1 MKIMPLDVPQI
12 NELKEPAFQKTKA
25 PAKARLAEWLV
36 TAGLILLAVIPV
48 LAGIVRVGQLTVGAE
63 TTPVTPENA
72 RFFAMPLPVILHIFG
87 VSVYALVGAFQFAP
101 GIRLRYPRWHRRA
114 GWLLV
119 PSGLAA
125 SLSGM
130 WMAHFYPWPAGDG
143 EVLYA
148 MRLLFGFVMTLA
160 LILAVLAVR
169 QRKFAQHGAWMV
181 RAYAI
186 GMGAGTQVLT
196 GIVWALLVGTS
207 GELARNM
214 VMGSGWVI
222 NLIVAEWIIQRR
234 LTRPQ
239 RKAALAAS
247 TSQS

>member
-1 MKIMPLDVPQI
+1 MPLDVPQI

-247 TSQS
+247 NSQS

>member
-1 MKIMPLDVPQI
+1 MKTMPLDG
-12 NELKEPAFQKTKA
+12 LKQPTFQKTKA
-25 PAKARLAEWLV
+25 PARGAEWLV

-72 RFFAMPLPVILHIFG
+72 RFFAMPLPVILHVFS
-87 VSVYALVGAFQFAP
+87 VTVYALVGAFQFAP

-125 SLSGM
+125 AFSGM
-130 WMAHFYPWPAGDG
+130 WMAHFYPSPAGDG
-143 EVLYA
+143 VVVYA
-148 MRLLFGFVMTLA
+148 MRLLFGFLMTLA

-169 QRKFAQHGAWMV
+169 QRNFTQHGAWMV

-207 GELARNM
+207 GELARNI
-214 VMGSGWVI
+214 VLGSGWII
-222 NLIVAEWIIQRR
+222 NLVVAEWVIQWR

-247 TSQS
+247 TRQS